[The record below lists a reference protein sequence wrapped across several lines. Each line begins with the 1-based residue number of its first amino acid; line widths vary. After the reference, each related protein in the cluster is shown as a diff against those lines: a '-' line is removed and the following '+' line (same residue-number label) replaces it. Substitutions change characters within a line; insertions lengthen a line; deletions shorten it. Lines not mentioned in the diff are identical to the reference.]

1 MAVNGKTLFKWANL
15 CTPESFGLWSGFM
28 RGACSNCANRLRSRS
43 DKLLSMGEA
52 PLLDDNATAEKCAAS
67 GVLGVTWVHVWCKPT
82 GRFRMLGRRQA
93 AEYMLLCCSFRRQ
106 KPETFGRSGFHC
118 RTRERDRMI
127 TAGGPVMH
135 QVVV

>member
-1 MAVNGKTLFKWANL
+1 MAVNGKTLFNWANL

-67 GVLGVTWVHVWCKPT
+67 GVLGVTWVHVLCKPLDVF
-82 GRFRMLGRRQA
+82 GCWGAARLLNICYFAAAFGGKSQRRSA
-93 AEYMLLCCSFRRQ
+93 AAAS
-106 KPETFGRSGFHC
+106 
-118 RTRERDRMI
+118 
-127 TAGGPVMH
+127 TAGRV
-135 QVVV
+135 